1 MQAELKRNARALL
14 LHSHAMS
21 ECEPASEKLAP
32 PALIGA
38 PVDVMRR
45 RTARCGAPIAM
56 NSTMTTMPQS

>member
-45 RTARCGAPIAM
+45 
-56 NSTMTTMPQS
+56 